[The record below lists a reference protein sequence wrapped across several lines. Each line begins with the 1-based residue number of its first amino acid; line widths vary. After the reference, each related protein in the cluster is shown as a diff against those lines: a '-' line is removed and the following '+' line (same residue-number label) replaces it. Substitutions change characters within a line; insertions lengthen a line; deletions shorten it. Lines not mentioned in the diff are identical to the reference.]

1 MKKSKNN
8 NIILVIGFLNLV
20 SVDAKE
26 RSKNFDLKRHFFIFS
41 NPTFNDFVHVK
52 SDIHHSGL
60 AEHIMGKVW
69 IRFDFLFIDF
79 YISCTGVLLKNS
91 KD

>member
-26 RSKNFDLKRHFFIFS
+26 RSLMTIIRELLLQKIECLCKDFRGPWFMEQNH
-41 NPTFNDFVHVK
+41 TFTTYFQ
-52 SDIHHSGL
+52 S
-60 AEHIMGKVW
+60 
-69 IRFDFLFIDF
+69 LFKI
-79 YISCTGVLLKNS
+79 
-91 KD
+91 